1 VTRAREQ
8 TLKGS
13 DPLRVRVRRV
23 SLFSRRAPSP
33 QVHIGD
39 PRFDDW
45 EVVADYEELETGLAF
60 RDGLRELGLTAE
72 LTADHPLDRFSRGD
86 IALRV
91 PADQYGDA
99 TVALDGLDP
108 Y

>member
-1 VTRAREQ
+1 
-8 TLKGS
+8 
-13 DPLRVRVRRV
+13 VRLFRR
-23 SLFSRRAPSP
+23 RQPSP
-33 QVHIGD
+33 RLHVGD
-39 PRFDDW
+39 PRFDGW

-60 RDGLRELGLTAE
+60 RDGLRELGLDAE
-72 LTADHPLDRFSRGD
+72 LTADHPLDQFARGD

-91 PADQYGDA
+91 PAAQYGDA

>member
-1 VTRAREQ
+1 
-8 TLKGS
+8 
-13 DPLRVRVRRV
+13 LRVRVSRV
-23 SLFSRRAPSP
+23 RLFRGRKSSSHLH
-33 QVHIGD
+33 VGD

-45 EVVADYEELETGLAF
+45 EVVADYEELETALAF
-60 RDGLRELGLTAE
+60 RDGLRELNLTAE
-72 LTADHPLDRFSRGD
+72 LTADHPLDQFARGD

-108 Y
+108 

>member
-1 VTRAREQ
+1 M
-8 TLKGS
+8 
-13 DPLRVRVRRV
+13 
-23 SLFSRRAPSP
+23 SLFRRRGPSP

-60 RDGLRELGLTAE
+60 RDGLRELGLAAE

-91 PADQYGDA
+91 PGGPVRGRHGGPGRAG
-99 TVALDGLDP
+99 ALTSP
-108 Y
+108 ARRRSR

>member
-1 VTRAREQ
+1 VRLFRRRE
-8 TLKGS
+8 
-13 DPLRVRVRRV
+13 PR
-23 SLFSRRAPSP
+23 PE
-33 QVHIGD
+33 VHIGD

-60 RDGLRELGLTAE
+60 RDGLRELGLVAE
-72 LTADHPLDRFSRGD
+72 LTSDHPLDRFSRGD

>member
-1 VTRAREQ
+1 
-8 TLKGS
+8 
-13 DPLRVRVRRV
+13 V
-23 SLFSRRAPSP
+23 SLFRRRAPSP
-33 QVHIGD
+33 QLHIGD

-45 EVVADYEELETGLAF
+45 EVVADYEELQTGLAF

-72 LTADHPLDRFSRGD
+72 LTSDHPLDEFSRGD

-91 PADQYGDA
+91 PPAQYGDA

-108 Y
+108 D

>member
-1 VTRAREQ
+1 MR
-8 TLKGS
+8 
-13 DPLRVRVRRV
+13 
-23 SLFSRRAPSP
+23 LFRSRRPNS
-33 QVHIGD
+33 QVHVGD

-45 EVVADYEELETGLAF
+45 DVVADYEELGTALAF
-60 RDGLRELGLTAE
+60 RDGLRELGLDAE
-72 LTADHPLDRFSRGD
+72 LTTDHPLDHFSRGD

-91 PADQYGDA
+91 PGDQYGEA

>member
-1 VTRAREQ
+1 M
-8 TLKGS
+8 
-13 DPLRVRVRRV
+13 
-23 SLFSRRAPSP
+23 SLFRRRAPTP

-60 RDGLRELGLTAE
+60 RDGLRELGITAE
-72 LTADHPLDRFSRGD
+72 LTADHPLDKFARGD

-91 PADQYGDA
+91 G
-99 TVALDGLDP
+99 TVRGRHRGLDGLDP
-108 Y
+108 WRESPRQGFSP